1 MGGLTFGGLY
11 SEVYGMSNNFLN
23 KMTKVSK
30 ICLYNDVMIDVYR
43 KDVMLSSYHT

>member
-23 KMTKVSK
+23 KMTKVISK
-30 ICLYNDVMIDVYR
+30 LNFVYT
-43 KDVMLSSYHT
+43 MM